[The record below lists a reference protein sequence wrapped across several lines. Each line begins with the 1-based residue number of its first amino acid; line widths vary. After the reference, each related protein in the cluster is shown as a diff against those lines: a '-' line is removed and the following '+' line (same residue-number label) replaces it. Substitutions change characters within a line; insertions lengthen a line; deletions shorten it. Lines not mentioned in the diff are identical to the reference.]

1 MPVDVYILGAG
12 GHSKQVIDIL
22 FEQVEQYRVAGV
34 FDDAKEVG
42 LLYYRGVLVLGDTKA
57 AQGYLDNDSAAMLF
71 CGIGDNTTRMRI
83 VRQFDRA
90 RFVNV
95 VASNACVSGT
105 VVVGRGNYIGRFTN
119 VSADTCLGDF
129 NILNDGCCVTHD
141 VYLGH
146 FNHVCPHAVLG
157 GGVCVGDGNLI
168 GTGATVNPRVRVASY
183 SKIGSGAAVV
193 KDVCGG
199 VTVVGVPG
207 VVVCGGGVAVRGGGV
222 VA

>member
-22 FEQVEQYRVAGV
+22 LEQDSQYRVAGV
-34 FDDAKEVG
+34 FDDAKEIG
-42 LLYYRGVLVLGDTKA
+42 SLYYRGVVVLGDTGA
-57 AQGYLDNDSAAMLF
+57 AQEYLDKDGTAMLF
-71 CGIGDNTTRMRI
+71 CGIGDNATRRR
-83 VRQFDRA
+83 VVGKFDRT

-95 VASNACVSGT
+95 VASNSCVSGT
-105 VVVGRGNYIGRFTN
+105 VVVGRGNYIGRFAS

-141 VYLGH
+141 VYMGH
-146 FNHVCPHAVLG
+146 FNHLCPHGVLG
-157 GGVCVGDGNLI
+157 GGVSVGDGNLI
-168 GTGATVNPRVRVASY
+168 GTGATVNPRVRVLSY
-183 SKIGSGAAVV
+183 NTIGAGAAVV

-207 VVVCGGGVAVRGGGV
+207 GVIARRRAG
-222 VA
+222 